1 MVGSQAGETGIPW
14 SGDLLNS
21 VRSITAGRQNIAEHL
36 PGKNSIENSQLKSP
50 SMILV
55 GQYDSPVTR
64 RIAVALHYYGIRF
77 SRDTRSIFSDAAAVG
92 RISPLTRI
100 PALVLDDGEV
110 LIDSAAIL
118 DHLDEH
124 AGDAALMPASG
135 TPRRRV
141 LQMTSLAQGTLEK
154 VAAVVYEKHFH
165 PPEHRSIDWLDRCL
179 GQARAGLDELARR
192 LVTPYACG
200 PALTHADVMI
210 TTLWYM
216 QDRMD
221 EVLSPTAHAPLISL
235 AEHCETLPAFLAA
248 AVSDSEKMPR
258 T

>member
-1 MVGSQAGETGIPW
+1 
-14 SGDLLNS
+14 
-21 VRSITAGRQNIAEHL
+21 
-36 PGKNSIENSQLKSP
+36 
-50 SMILV
+50 MILV

-64 RIAVALHYYGIRF
+64 RIAIALHHYGIPF
-77 SRDTRSIFSDAAAVG
+77 TRDTRSVFGDAAAVG

-118 DHLDEH
+118 DHLDEQ
-124 AGDAALMPASG
+124 AGDAALMPAAG
-135 TPRRRV
+135 PARRRA
-141 LQMTSLAQGTLEK
+141 LQMTALAQGTLEK
-154 VAAVVYEKHFH
+154 VAAVVYERHFH
-165 PPEHRSIDWLDRCL
+165 PPEHRSTGWPDRCL
-179 GQARAGLDELARR
+179 GQARSGLDELTRR

-210 TTLWYM
+210 TTLIWYM

-221 EVLSPTAHAPLISL
+221 EVLSPAAHASLISL
-235 AEHCETLPAFLAA
+235 AAHCETLPAFLAA
-248 AVSDSEKMPR
+248 AVSESEKMPR